1 MPSPNEFFSLLAGQE
16 TNDGLKAMDGGLM
29 PLGGGESTSRA
40 RLHLFT
46 FHSKS
51 DARIVIF
58 AVRLAY
64 YTMLKSW
71 SLMKVKE

>member
-1 MPSPNEFFSLLAGQE
+1 MSFFHFFPLAVQE

-29 PLGGGESTSRA
+29 PLGGGESTSRS
-40 RLHLFT
+40 LHLFT

-71 SLMKVKE
+71 SLMKVK